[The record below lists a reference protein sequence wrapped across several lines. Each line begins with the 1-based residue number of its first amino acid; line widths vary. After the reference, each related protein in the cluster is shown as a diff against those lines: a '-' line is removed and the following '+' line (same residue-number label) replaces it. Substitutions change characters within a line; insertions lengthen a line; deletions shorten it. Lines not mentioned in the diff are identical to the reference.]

1 MKPRTPT
8 LARAAIR
15 CAALAAALLSL
26 TAPARAQTQPQSGS
40 RACMIEAPIQ
50 ALGSPTTITDCLQRS
65 EEHTSELQ
73 SPDNL
78 VCRLLLEKKNGGCT
92 EPKSGQ

>member
-26 TAPARAQTQPQSGS
+26 TAPARAQTQPQAGS

-50 ALGSPTTITDCLQRS
+50 ALGAPTTITDCLQGRPGVRRAVVK
-65 EEHTSELQ
+65 ERCE
-73 SPDNL
+73 
-78 VCRLLLEKKNGGCT
+78 GIA
-92 EPKSGQ
+92 